1 MKSIDELKVIELE
14 NLILDLA
21 EVVKENRKL
30 REKLEQSSK
39 KKSDDIM
46 KENIGFLDI
55 SVRLYNSLSRAK
67 IHTVEDLCN
76 KTYYDIYRINGIG
89 ENMLKELIKTMEA
102 YDLHFAE

>member
-21 EVVKENRKL
+21 EVVKENRRL

-55 SVRLYNSLSRAK
+55 SVRLYNSLSRAQ

-76 KTYYDIYRINGIG
+76 NTYDDVCRIKGIG
-89 ENMLKELIKTMEA
+89 ENTLKELIRVMEVN
-102 YDLHFAE
+102 DLHFAE